1 MKTCTSLV
9 LGHLLK
15 LPPILSRSSGIAKT
29 IASALEVTRRV
40 APPSDATSLETTIPQ
55 LLGLMHSSLPAVR
68 TAAYA
73 WLQALVATSVQAL
86 SVEAELAE
94 EGSMEISLPPALLQ
108 TLSQTAGPLTAW
120 LMAWQVS
127 FEYLA
132 NAVRR
137 ALLAL
142 LCSFHEQSA
151 TVRSAYIDNLRTQ
164 DLLGQSLLP
173 SIFALLNEKTVSTI
187 LPLYSINDVDLTR
200 GFYLLSLVQN

>member
-120 LMAWQVS
+120 LMAWQVC

-142 LCSFHEQSA
+142 LCSFHE
-151 TVRSAYIDNLRTQ
+151 
-164 DLLGQSLLP
+164 
-173 SIFALLNEKTVSTI
+173 
-187 LPLYSINDVDLTR
+187 
-200 GFYLLSLVQN
+200 